1 MKDKHG
7 LVVQVGDLVRVL
19 EIYDGFLKMLP
30 DDERFLHEAM
40 LNNVYEVDEII
51 EGSTKASV
59 SFWKETP
66 EGLYHGGL
74 CLLSHEFERVKQA
87 GNPDADAT

>member
-19 EIYDGFLKMLP
+19 EINDGFLKMLP
-30 DDERFLHEAM
+30 DDERLLHEAM
-40 LNNVYEVDEII
+40 LNNIYEVDEIV

-59 SFWKETP
+59 SFL
-66 EGLYHGGL
+66 EG
-74 CLLSHEFERVKQA
+74 
-87 GNPDADAT
+87 NT